1 MKTIW
6 AESAGRRL
14 AFRGGV
20 LGLAVAALAAVLLP
34 VAGLM
39 DGRAGVGAAAAAAA
53 VCVAGAASAL
63 GISHL
68 LRGPE
73 LALPSLLLG
82 MAARTGLP
90 LLLAMVI
97 QFRGG
102 PLADAGFLYY
112 LLVFYPVTLS
122 LETILSLPPNRGQG
136 TGDRGAAAATTQGV
150 VPDPRGDL

>member
-14 AFRGGV
+14 ALRGGV
-20 LGLAVAALAAVLLP
+20 LGLAVAVLAAVLLP
-34 VAGLM
+34 VAGWM
-39 DGRAGVGAAAAAAA
+39 DGGAGVAAAA
-53 VCVAGAASAL
+53 VAAAVCMSGAAGAL

-90 LLLAMVI
+90 LLLAIVI

-122 LETILSLPPNRGQG
+122 LETVLSLPPRERATDRRAGQQAEPG
-136 TGDRGAAAATTQGV
+136 RAAKQGA
-150 VPDPRGDL
+150 